1 LTIIKIN
8 HFRFTA
14 AQENIMPEIS
24 EQKQNHQRLQQVNKA
39 LGSGMFVHVRK
50 LLQNMPAYDIALI
63 LESSHPKSRAVL
75 WQLIDVDNHG
85 EVLEELNEEV
95 RKGILKNIRPEKLA
109 EVAEGMDVDDLAEVL
124 RTLPDSVYRE
134 VLNAMDSQD
143 RGRVEA
149 ALSFEEDTAGG
160 IMNTDTITIRPDVTV
175 DVVLRYLR
183 LRGNLPEATDSFYVV
198 DRKNHFIGAVSLA
211 AIITAKPEIIIS
223 TLINKDIEAIQAH
236 LSDSDVAQ
244 LFEKFDWFS
253 APVIDD
259 KGRLLGRITI
269 DDVIDIIREDAEHS
283 MMSMA
288 GLDDEADTFAPVLK
302 STQQRS
308 IWLGV
313 NLITALLAVAVSSM
327 FEGILSQLAILAIL
341 NSLVPSMGG
350 VAGNQ
355 TLTLVIR
362 AIALGHV
369 GDSNSRILLQKE
381 LAVGF
386 LNGIIWAVLI
396 ASVVAIW
403 QQNLMLGGVI
413 AFAMLMNLTAA
424 GVAGVAIPLFLKRI
438 NIDPAL
444 AGSVILT
451 TITDVVGI
459 FAFLGTATLLLT

>member
-1 LTIIKIN
+1 
-8 HFRFTA
+8 
-14 AQENIMPEIS
+14 MPEIS
-24 EQKQNHQRLQQVNKA
+24 EQEYSQQRLQQVNEA
-39 LGSGMFVHVRK
+39 LGSGMFVYVRK
-50 LLQNMPAYDIALI
+50 LLQNMPAYDLALI
-63 LESSHPKSRAVL
+63 LESSTAKSRPVL
-75 WQLIDVDNHG
+75 WQLIDADHHG
-85 EVLEELNEEV
+85 EVLEELSEEV
-95 RKGILKNIRPEKLA
+95 RKGILKSMRPEKLA
-109 EVAEGMDVDDLAEVL
+109 AVAEGMDVDDLAEVL

-134 VLNAMDSQD
+134 VLNSMDSQD
-143 RGRVEA
+143 RSRVET
-149 ALSFEEDTAGG
+149 ALSFEEETAGG
-160 IMNTDTITIRPDVTV
+160 IMNTDTITIRPDVSV

-183 LRGNLPEATDSFYVV
+183 LKGELPESTDSFYVV
-198 DRKNHFIGAVSLA
+198 DRQDHFIGAVSLST
-211 AIITAKPEIIIS
+211 IVTAKPEVVVS
-223 TLINKDIEAIQAH
+223 TLIDEEIEAVPV
-236 LSDSDVAQ
+236 DMPDNDVAQ
-244 LFEKFDWFS
+244 LFERYDWLS
-253 APVIDD
+253 APVIDAE
-259 KGRLLGRITI
+259 GHLLGRITI

-288 GLDDEADTFAPVLK
+288 GLDDEADTFAPVFK

-313 NLITALLAVAVSSM
+313 NLITALMAVAVTSM

-362 AIALGHV
+362 GIALGHV
-369 GDSNSRILLQKE
+369 GDSNARALLNKE

-386 LNGIIWAVLI
+386 LNGIIWALLI

-403 QQNLMLGGVI
+403 KQDLMLGGII
-413 AFAMLMNLTAA
+413 AFAMLMNMTAA
-424 GVAGVAIPLFLKRI
+424 GLAGVAIPLILKRM

-459 FAFLGTATLLLT
+459 FAFLGTATLLLG